1 MPRIPFVLAC
11 AIALATVTPVALAQQ
26 HHHASASATSDAA
39 PAPAQRYATD
49 ATLRQQMRAIRSE
62 VDALA
67 DNAHAGAARQP
78 PAQAG
83 ERITGHVNIIIAECK
98 LPPDADEALHAIL
111 GPILQDASVL
121 KSSPH
126 DATAIAGLQHA
137 LGQYAQQFDDPTFA
151 GRRR

>member
-1 MPRIPFVLAC
+1 MRYALSALAC
-11 AIALATVTPVALAQQ
+11 VIALAATAPGALAQD
-26 HHHASASATSDAA
+26 HRHPAASAAT
-39 PAPAQRYATD
+39 APAQGYATD
-49 ATLRQQMRAIRSE
+49 GTLRQQMRAIRSE

-67 DNAHAGAARQP
+67 GNAHAGAARQP

-83 ERITGHVNIIIAECK
+83 ERITGHVNTIVAECK
-98 LPPDADEALHAIL
+98 LPPDADHALHAII
-111 GPILQDASVL
+111 GPILQNASVL
-121 KSSPH
+121 KGNPH